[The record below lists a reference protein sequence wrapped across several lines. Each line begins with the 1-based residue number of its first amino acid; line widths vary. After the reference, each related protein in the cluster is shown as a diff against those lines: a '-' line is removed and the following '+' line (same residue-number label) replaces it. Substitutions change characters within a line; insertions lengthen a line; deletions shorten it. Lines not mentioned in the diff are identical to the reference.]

1 MLLLALSAV
10 LAGLAVPAAGS
21 QGPASRRTAD
31 QPRTGY
37 VLRND
42 GTAAGGWI
50 GSRKLAG
57 QAVFRLDPGRGPV
70 ATAFGKAHWVSVLDG
85 SGAVKVDR
93 ARTRRA
99 AWVLA
104 KYGVYRSKAQAAA
117 VEVALD
123 ALLVGGRFA
132 VNGAVTQRRL
142 EQTEDPPTILGL
154 ADFMLTNSRMLAG
167 PYRVTV
173 DAADAILGH
182 QVLVTVRVTAARS
195 DEPVP
200 SLPVEV
206 GLSGREGT
214 ARTDDTGTAYVALRS
229 TRSGPQDVAVTVR
242 LLPTDRLLVRRPT
255 ASGSRVVL
263 AGVKHG
269 RSETASVAVQARPT
283 ARITTPANGRVT
295 DPVPGTLRLA
305 DGYAS
310 SRVASL
316 TLHGP
321 LPVGSAAD
329 CTPGTALGSAH
340 ALTVSADG
348 SYAVPRE
355 VVSRPGVYSWS
366 AVVAEDR
373 YNLPVAACGTALTI
387 KAVPRLSVEPTKDR
401 IAVGGSLRGRITV
414 AGLDDGYADVAR
426 AWLFGPFDTR
436 AGARCTD
443 AHLVRNRGV
452 DVTGPSSSGTTDV
465 ITLNRAGV
473 YAWQA
478 SLPRGSLALHAETT
492 CGDPGTFVIVR

>member
-1 MLLLALSAV
+1 
-10 LAGLAVPAAGS
+10 
-21 QGPASRRTAD
+21 
-31 QPRTGY
+31 
-37 VLRND
+37 
-42 GTAAGGWI
+42 
-50 GSRKLAG
+50 
-57 QAVFRLDPGRGPV
+57 
-70 ATAFGKAHWVSVLDG
+70 
-85 SGAVKVDR
+85 
-93 ARTRRA
+93 
-99 AWVLA
+99 
-104 KYGVYRSKAQAAA
+104 
-117 VEVALD
+117 
-123 ALLVGGRFA
+123 
-132 VNGAVTQRRL
+132 
-142 EQTEDPPTILGL
+142 
-154 ADFMLTNSRMLAG
+154 MLTNSRMLAG

-173 DAADAILGH
+173 EADNAIIGQ

-206 GLSGREGT
+206 VLSGREGT

-229 TRSGPQDVAVTVR
+229 TRSGRQDVAVTIR

-263 AGVKHG
+263 AGVKHD
-269 RSETASVAVQARPT
+269 RSETAAVAVQARPT

-295 DPVPGTLRLA
+295 DPVPGALRLV

-310 SRVASL
+310 SRTASL

-340 ALTVSADG
+340 ALTVAADG
-348 SYAVPRE
+348 SYAVPRV
-355 VVSRPGVYSWS
+355 VVSRPGVLSWS

-387 KAVPRLSVEPTKDR
+387 KAVPRLSVEPTKER
-401 IAVGGSLRGRITV
+401 IAVGGSLRGRIAV
-414 AGLDDGYADVAR
+414 AGLDERLRRRGPGLALR
-426 AWLFGPFDTR
+426 PFDTR
-436 AGARCTD
+436 ADARCTD

-452 DVTGPSSSGTTDV
+452 DVTGPSSTGTTDV
-465 ITLNRAGV
+465 ISLNRAGV

-478 SLPRGSLALHAETT
+478 SLPRGPLALHAETT
-492 CGDPGTFVIVR
+492 CGNPATRHRPLNARDSIRISCPATSSYDVVRQRL